1 MLGLYGE
8 REVNYIFSN
17 DVNSMEEAAS
27 RALETYRTRP
37 GFFTPYKK
45 VTHAIGEF
53 IAPVIYPL
61 AGGTLAVFS
70 VFSAALAAT
79 FGIGCLLV
87 AMGASL
93 YDNPTLA
100 NEAFDW
106 VSGTLQFIGNALVL
120 AVVAAAVGI
129 LSFPHS
135 VASLVTRSL
144 ATAAHFTTGYTDNY
158 EYPEEDEEDTLCFLL

>member
-17 DVNSMEEAAS
+17 DAKDMEEIAS
-27 RALETYRTRP
+27 RALETYSSRP
-37 GFFTPYKK
+37 GFFTPYKN
-45 VTHAIGEF
+45 VAHAVGEF
-53 IAPVIYPL
+53 IAPVVYPL

-87 AMGASL
+87 AVGASL
-93 YDNPTLA
+93 FDDPTLA
-100 NEAFDW
+100 NEAFDL
-106 VSGTLQFIGNALVL
+106 VSDTLQFIGNTLVM
-120 AVVAAAVGI
+120 AIVAATLGA

-135 VASLVTRSL
+135 VASVITRSA
-144 ATAAHFTTGYTDNY
+144 ATGAHFTTGYTDDY
-158 EYPEEDEEDTLCFLL
+158 EYPEDEEEYYCLSY